1 MSDPVQLQPDED
13 VIMTIKRHPIHL
25 YGKLTLIV
33 IIVALI
39 LALWLS
45 FGMSQTG
52 FVGTFMN
59 ILAIGSIVIGAL
71 LGYVYWYR
79 YNNDLWLITSQR
91 LVDSTKSTPFAHD
104 LLTADLLNLQ
114 DINIRQRGIAQTIF
128 QYGDVRCQTA
138 SAASETF
145 EFLGVKD
152 PQEVLDQIEKARS
165 QSRDRQAGRPA
176 KAPAPETDEESQ

>member
-25 YGKLTLIV
+25 WGKLALII

-59 ILAIGSIVIGAL
+59 ILAIGSVVVGVIM
-71 LGYVYWYR
+71 GYVYWYR

-91 LVDSTKSTPFAHD
+91 LVDSTKSTPFAQRSAYCRSAESCRISTSVNEALHRPSSS
-104 LLTADLLNLQ
+104 TVMFAARRH
-114 DINIRQRGIAQTIF
+114 RQ
-128 QYGDVRCQTA
+128 
-138 SAASETF
+138 
-145 EFLGVKD
+145 
-152 PQEVLDQIEKARS
+152 
-165 QSRDRQAGRPA
+165 PA
-176 KAPAPETDEESQ
+176 KPSSSAV